1 MQSKDE
7 LREIDIKNR
16 VCCYFND
23 IINDIDIKFNDIL
36 LDEKS
41 YKYVPVYN
49 ISYKTSA
56 HPKPSRIGCDKIDRF
71 IRVRGSEF

>member
-36 LDEKS
+36 LDEKLYHLFQVVLHS
-41 YKYVPVYN
+41 INHNFGK
-49 ISYKTSA
+49 
-56 HPKPSRIGCDKIDRF
+56 
-71 IRVRGSEF
+71 SELIHIILYL